1 MTDVGEDD
9 LRCERALAYLAAM
22 AGGLPNGNWVARWG
36 GVRVSQAS
44 LLFLMSGTWLACVGE
59 PWCLLPSAVCIGF
72 GYGLANPSAT
82 AVLAR
87 HVPAQASGLFGRRN
101 SVQVPGFDKMFPTMS
116 RDMME
121 MWFGKTF
128 NREGLDAK
136 TRLLV
141 TIAALTVLG
150 AQAEP
155 QLKLAVRH
163 ALEAGATQREIAEV
177 IWQMSMFGGLPA
189 MQKALEIAQSVFAEV
204 EEKDA

>member
-1 MTDVGEDD
+1 MTDDFAKMFE
-9 LRCERALAYLAAM
+9 AM
-22 AGGLPNGNWVARWG
+22 VK
-36 GVRVSQAS
+36 
-44 LLFLMSGTWLACVGE
+44 SGTEMVRAFNPNLENIQVK
-59 PWCLLPSAVCIGF
+59 GF
-72 GYGLANPSAT
+72 ESL
-82 AVLAR
+82 
-87 HVPAQASGLFGRRN
+87 
-101 SVQVPGFDKMFPTMS
+101 FPTMS
-116 RDMME
+116 KDMME

-155 QLKLAVRH
+155 QLKLTVRH

-189 MQKALEIAQSVFAEV
+189 MQKALELAQSVFAEV